1 MNYYTP
7 LFALTLGTLTAAD
20 FQLDYNA
27 HLNMTFGQA
36 STDEAA
42 LATHAHDPNDEFTIQ
57 GLELNFS
64 ARYGDHIAGF
74 VSYNT
79 FLDAENK
86 IDGEFEEAFL
96 KLEDLPAGFELR
108 GGRFLNRVTSQNNQH
123 LHSWNFVDANLITT
137 RFLGDE
143 GLISNSAEVSYRLP
157 IQHDSLLSVSFGD
170 AIAHDEHDHHDGD
183 HGDHGDHD
191 DHDDHDEEESVEGE
205 GALLTDDILTAR
217 LKGIYQHTDFHQFI
231 YGLSYLQGK
240 NAYKKSGRIMGGDLT
255 YLWRENGI
263 EQGGK
268 HLRASFEPIYR
279 DFDYVNEDGDLSG
292 SANEWG
298 IHSSLGWG
306 FKENWELG
314 FRYDYLQGVDEPI
327 EELEERHR
335 STAALTRSL
344 QYNDSL
350 SGHVRL
356 QYSRDWIDGQGPEDA
371 VWLQFQIDL
380 GSGGE
385 VR

>member
-1 MNYYTP
+1 
-7 LFALTLGTLTAAD
+7 
-20 FQLDYNA
+20 
-27 HLNMTFGQA
+27 MTFGQA

-183 HGDHGDHD
+183 HGDHD

-240 NAYKKSGRIMGGDLT
+240 NAYKKSGRIMGADLT

>member
-1 MNYYTP
+1 
-7 LFALTLGTLTAAD
+7 
-20 FQLDYNA
+20 
-27 HLNMTFGQA
+27 
-36 STDEAA
+36 
-42 LATHAHDPNDEFTIQ
+42 
-57 GLELNFS
+57 
-64 ARYGDHIAGF
+64 
-74 VSYNT
+74 
-79 FLDAENK
+79 
-86 IDGEFEEAFL
+86 
-96 KLEDLPAGFELR
+96 
-108 GGRFLNRVTSQNNQH
+108 
-123 LHSWNFVDANLITT
+123 
-137 RFLGDE
+137 
-143 GLISNSAEVSYRLP
+143 
-157 IQHDSLLSVSFGD
+157 
-170 AIAHDEHDHHDGD
+170 
-183 HGDHGDHD
+183 
-191 DHDDHDEEESVEGE
+191 
-205 GALLTDDILTAR
+205 
-217 LKGIYQHTDFHQFI
+217 
-231 YGLSYLQGK
+231 
-240 NAYKKSGRIMGGDLT
+240 MGGDLT

-356 QYSRDWIDGQGPEDA
+356 QYNRDWIDGQGPEDA